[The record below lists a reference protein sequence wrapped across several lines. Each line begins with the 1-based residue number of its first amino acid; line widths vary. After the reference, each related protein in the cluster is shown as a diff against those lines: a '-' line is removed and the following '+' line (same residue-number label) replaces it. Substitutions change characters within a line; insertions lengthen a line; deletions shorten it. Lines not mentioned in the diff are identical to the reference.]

1 MSEKLCI
8 QWNDF
13 QENQKSAFGNLRKD
27 TDFANVTLACDDG
40 QQFSA
45 HKVILASSS
54 PLLRKLLLIKIHP
67 HPLIF
72 LRGVKSDDLAAILDF
87 IYLGK
92 ANIPHENIEPFLAIA
107 EDLGLKGFWDP
118 TEADETEVDTFPKS
132 QIGKTS
138 DLKSKKENISNSH
151 HRNVEFSSKN
161 VDREADSNVQKILI
175 KREKIMPSAKNLP
188 ELEELD
194 QKVKAMMVKGEN
206 KIAVNGQGKTR
217 RALVCKVCGKE
228 GQFVT
233 IRDHIESN
241 HLEGIR
247 LPCNMCGKKINSRH
261 SLQRHKRA
269 VHKESIGDSEQL
281 SKHTI

>member
-1 MSEKLCI
+1 MLEKLCI

-13 QENQKSAFGNLRKD
+13 QENQKSAFKYLRKD
-27 TDFANVTLACDDG
+27 ADFANVTLACEDG

-54 PLLRKLLLIKIHP
+54 PVLKKLLLINFHP

-92 ANIPHENIEPFLAIA
+92 ADILHENIEPFLAMA

-118 TEADETEVDTFPKS
+118 TEAEETEVDTFS
-132 QIGKTS
+132 SKT
-138 DLKSKKENISNSH
+138 KRVQKNVNKKEHISDGHNGNIT
-151 HRNVEFSSKN
+151 FSTGLKELDKETESKIQN
-161 VDREADSNVQKILI
+161 KFP
-175 KREKIMPSAKNLP
+175 KKEKITDDEGSK
-188 ELEELD
+188 ELD
-194 QKVKAMMVKGEN
+194 EKVKSMMVKGEN
-206 KIAVNGQGKTR
+206 MIAVNGQGKTR
-217 RALVCKVCGKE
+217 RALVCNICGKE

-247 LPCNMCGKKINSRH
+247 LPCNMCGQIFNSRH
-261 SLQRHKRA
+261 SMRRHKKA
-269 VHKESIGDSEQL
+269 VHRESEHKATQQL
-281 SKHTI
+281 AI